1 MGTVMMKSMSTEGE
15 ILVSVVMPMRN
26 AEAYVQDALQ
36 SVLQEHGIEFE
47 VVVVDDGST
56 DRSRA
61 LVLALGDRRV
71 RVIDGPCKGFAA
83 SLNTGLRAAR
93 GHAVIQCDADDRLP
107 IGRLP
112 RQWAWLMAHPDHAAV
127 CAAFSTIDS
136 KGRAIADMGE
146 RIGLAEQDIQSEL
159 SAGITRTSLCTYM
172 LRREVFE
179 RVGYLRKYFETSPDI
194 DFQFRLGEQLR
205 VGYDPFNSYYY
216 RLHDESITHTQA
228 SARRI
233 FFEQTCHLF
242 QQQRLSRGS
251 DDLSDGNPPTPP
263 LHTQHAGPG
272 SADQIQGMLVG
283 EAWRTFAAG
292 QSTDALAL
300 AWRAVTKNPRAMSA
314 WRALLLIGFRSM
326 RRALLGS
333 KDAKTQGDLT
343 K

>member
-1 MGTVMMKSMSTEGE
+1 MNSKSTDTD

-61 LVLALGDRRV
+61 LVLAMGDRRV
-71 RVIDGPCKGFAA
+71 RVIDGPCQGFAA
-83 SLNTGLRAAR
+83 SLNTGLRAAHGR
-93 GHAVIQCDADDRLP
+93 AVVQCDADDRLP

-112 RQWAWLMAHPDHAAV
+112 HQWKWLLAHPEHAAV

-146 RIGLAEQDIQSEL
+146 RIGRLEQDIQNEL
-159 SAGITRTSLCTYM
+159 CAGVTRTSLCTYM
-172 LRREVFE
+172 LRREVFDQ
-179 RVGYLRKYFETSPDI
+179 VGYLREYFETSPDI
-194 DFQFRLGEQLR
+194 DFQLRLGEQLR

-216 RLHDESITHTQA
+216 RLHDASVTHSQA
-228 SARRI
+228 TARRI

-251 DDLSDGNPPTPP
+251 DDLLDGTPP
-263 LHTQHAGPG
+263 AAPIKVDSAAPG
-272 SADQIQGMLVG
+272 AASHIQGMLVG

-292 QSTDALAL
+292 RTTSALGL
-300 AWRAVTKNPRAMSA
+300 AWRAVAKKPVAISA
-314 WRALLLIGFRSM
+314 WRAFVLIALRGLY
-326 RRALLGS
+326 RAIKGEKS
-333 KDAKTQGDLT
+333 
-343 K
+343 

>member
-1 MGTVMMKSMSTEGE
+1 MMKSMSTEGE

-83 SLNTGLRAAR
+83 SLNTGLRAAHGR
-93 GHAVIQCDADDRLP
+93 AVVQCDADDRLP

-112 RQWAWLMAHPDHAAV
+112 RQWEWLMAHPAHAAV

-159 SAGITRTSLCTYM
+159 STGVTRTSLCTYM
-172 LRREVFE
+172 LRREVFDQI
-179 RVGYLRKYFETSPDI
+179 GYLREYFESSPDI
-194 DFQFRLGEQLR
+194 DFQLRIGEQLR

-216 RLHDESITHTQA
+216 RLHDESVTHSQTTV
-228 SARRI
+228 RRI
-233 FFEQTCHLF
+233 FFEQTCRRF

-251 DDLSDGNPPTPP
+251 DDLFDGNPPAAPIQASSAP
-263 LHTQHAGPG
+263 PG
-272 SADQIQGMLVG
+272 SASHIQGMLVG

-292 QSTDALAL
+292 QTTSALGL
-300 AWRAVTKNPRAMSA
+300 AWRAVVKKPVAIAA
-314 WRALLLIGFRSM
+314 WRALLLIALRGLL
-326 RRALLGS
+326 RALQS
-333 KDAKTQGDLT
+333 TT
-343 K
+343 S